1 MKTLIKPIESTLR
14 FIAVDSWAE
23 NSQTGGSALG
33 KELGYVQC
41 GFGAGPDAIAYSAV
55 KTTRSNHLE
64 RMINLADLSP
74 KQ

>member
-1 MKTLIKPIESTLR
+1 MKTLIKPIESTLQ

-33 KELGYVQC
+33 KALGYVQC
-41 GFGAGPDAIAYSAV
+41 SFDAGPDAIAYSAV

-64 RMINLADLSP
+64 HMINLVDLFL